1 MVRYG
6 WWIAFLCIYVLKV
19 CCLIEPLY
27 IIICG
32 KLKTPLPTFL
42 CPLLPPPWYSW
53 PRGTELYC
61 NSMLRVTFSDL
72 VTNIWIYN
80 LWHPIVKGTQLPWH
94 LWKLSQRDRRLHKLQ
109 SLWFP
114 QLPLCSYSPNLADS
128 KARRWSTH
136 LPFVSGHS
144 FLKVK
149 SSAAAYSH
157 IGLQHIRRL
166 WWIPQNTWLC
176 KSYTEPGLEERG
188 CVIVIPQHS
197 HFLQGHSNSWNITP
211 SHGIR
216 PKDTFNSL
224 VSNDTQN
231 PGTSCNLFCLNKW
244 IIIQNLWKFCQ
255 KYLLLLDI
263 N

>member
-1 MVRYG
+1 MLFN
-6 WWIAFLCIYVLKV
+6 WTFIYNYLWETENSTTH
-19 CCLIEPLY
+19 L
-27 IIICG
+27 
-32 KLKTPLPTFL
+32 PLPSSSTSL
-42 CPLLPPPWYSW
+42 IQLAK
-53 PRGTELYC
+53 GTELYC

-80 LWHPIVKGTQLPWH
+80 LWHPIVKGMQLPWH

-128 KARRWSTH
+128 KARRWSTC
-136 LPFVSGHS
+136 LPLVSGHS

-176 KSYTEPGLEERG
+176 KSYTEPGLEKRG

-197 HFLQGHSNSWNITP
+197 HFLQGHSNSWNIRP

-216 PKDTFNSL
+216 PKDNLTALFL
-224 VSNDTQN
+224 MTPRTQVHVV
-231 PGTSCNLFCLNKW
+231 TYFA
-244 IIIQNLWKFCQ
+244 
-255 KYLLLLDI
+255 
-263 N
+263 